1 MTLEPKIRSYAGEAI
16 ARHGMI
22 KDGDRILVG
31 LSGGKDSFALLDVLM
46 TLQKKAPIDFEL
58 LPVVVDAGFG
68 MDYTKLERY
77 LSKLKIRYFIVR
89 ENISGIINEKANTDD
104 TGKCCS
110 LCSRIR
116 RGVLYRVAKEHR
128 CNKLAL
134 GHNLDDAIET
144 LLMNMFYV
152 SSTEVMR
159 PKYLAEDKKI
169 TIIRP
174 LIRVPEVLTSAYAK
188 EMRFPIVK
196 QKCLFRQEDSRRAE
210 IKKLL
215 RNISKDNPYFY
226 SSMINAMD
234 KLGKKQK

>member
-1 MTLEPKIRSYAGEAI
+1 MTLEPKIRSYAGEVI
-16 ARHGMI
+16 ARHNMI
-22 KDGDRILVG
+22 SDGDRILVG

-89 ENISGIINEKANTDD
+89 ENISGIINDKTNADD

-152 SSTEVMR
+152 SSAEVMR
-159 PKYLAEDKKI
+159 PKYLAESKI
-169 TIIRP
+169 TVIRP
-174 LIRVPEVLTSAYAK
+174 LINVPEALTIDYAK
-188 EMRFPIVK
+188 EKKFPIVK
-196 QKCLFRQEDSRRAE
+196 QKCPFRKDDSRRAK
-210 IKKLL
+210 IKALVSD
-215 RNISKDNPYFY
+215 IAKDNAYFY
-226 SSMINAMD
+226 SSMVNSM
-234 KLGKKQK
+234 GKIGAKKAR